1 MREASTKVS
10 HRYHMP
16 SLTTSSLI
24 GLVAGL
30 GLGALAFRLQ
40 SGPLLGAVPILQPI
54 GGLWIN
60 ALRMTVIPLVV
71 SQLYVTITADRP
83 GLGVGRLGVRAC
95 AILLLLLAAAAGFT
109 ALVGPAIVSRLS
121 FSPATLEHFRQ
132 VAAGASDL
140 ARQAQ
145 TGSPGA
151 ADWLLGLVPSNV
163 FEAAAAGKMLPL
175 ILFIVIFALAA
186 RQVPADR
193 RAALDGVFQAISD
206 ATFVLIRW
214 ILVLTPLGA
223 FVLTYEMA
231 AGSGLGAARALV
243 TFILIVSGLLLAFT
257 LVFYVLAVV
266 VARVPL
272 RRFARAVLPAQ
283 IVGLSTRSSLAS
295 LPALM
300 EGAEDELGM
309 SSSVSGFALPLAVS
323 TFRVNMMVSTLFTAL
338 FLGRLYGIPIGP
350 MGILTFVLILV
361 PVTVAVPGIPSHLGL
376 TSLPA
381 YMALGIP
388 IEGVVIIRAID
399 TIPDIFKTLVN
410 VTGDMTAAV
419 LLARFSGE
427 PLGDAAEAGRETG
440 VAGDQRP
447 VVQET
452 SRVAIS

>member
-1 MREASTKVS
+1 MRESPTKVS
-10 HRYHMP
+10 RRYHMP
-16 SLTTSSLI
+16 SLTTASLI

-30 GLGALAFRLQ
+30 GLGTLAFRLQ
-40 SGPLLGAVPILQPI
+40 SGLLLGAVPVLEPI

-71 SQLYVTITADRP
+71 SQLFVTITADRP
-83 GLGVGRLGVRAC
+83 GPGVGRLGVRAC

-109 ALVGPAIVSRLS
+109 ALVGPAILSRIS
-121 FSPATLEHFRQ
+121 FPPATLEHFRQ
-132 VAAGASDL
+132 VAAGTSDL

-145 TGSPGA
+145 AGSPGA

-163 FEAAAAGKMLPL
+163 FEAAADGKMLPL
-175 ILFIVIFALAA
+175 ILFIVLFALAVRHISA
-186 RQVPADR
+186 ER
-193 RAALDGVFQAISD
+193 RAALDAVFRGISD
-206 ATFVLIRW
+206 ATFVLIHW

-231 AGSGLGAARALV
+231 AGSGLGAARVLLD
-243 TFILIVSGLLLAFT
+243 FIVIVSGLLLAFT
-257 LVFYVLAVV
+257 LVFYGIAVV

-272 RRFARAVLPAQ
+272 RRFARALLPAQ
-283 IVGLSTRSSLAS
+283 VVGLSTRSSLAS

-300 EGAEDELGM
+300 EGAEERLGM
-309 SSSVSGFALPLAVS
+309 SSSISGFALPLAVT

-350 MGILTFVLILV
+350 AGILTFVLILF

-388 IEGVVIIRAID
+388 IEGVIILRAVD

-427 PLGDAAEAGRETG
+427 PVAEAEEGRWPEA
-440 VAGDQRP
+440 AGAQRP
-447 VVQET
+447 VAQET

>member
-1 MREASTKVS
+1 MRDASTKMS
-10 HRYHMP
+10 HRYHIP
-16 SLTTSSLI
+16 SLTTSSVI

-30 GLGALAFRLQ
+30 GLGALAFQLQ
-40 SGPLLGAVPILQPI
+40 SRPLLAAVPILEPI

-95 AILLLLLAAAAGFT
+95 VILALLLAAAAGFT
-109 ALVGPAIVSRLS
+109 ALVGPAIMSRIS
-121 FSPATLEHFRQ
+121 FAPATLEHFRQ

-163 FEAAAAGKMLPL
+163 FEAAADGKMLPL
-175 ILFIVIFALAA
+175 IVFVVVFALAA
-186 RQVPADR
+186 RHISAER
-193 RAALDGVFQAISD
+193 RAALDGVFRAISE
-206 ATFVLIRW
+206 ATFVLIGW

-223 FVLTYEMA
+223 FVLTYQMA
-231 AGSGLGAARALV
+231 AGSGLGAAQALV
-243 TFILIVSGLLLAFT
+243 TFIVIVCGLLLAFT
-257 LVFYVLAVV
+257 AVFYGIAVL

-272 RRFARAVLPAQ
+272 RRFARALLPAQ
-283 IVGLSTRSSLAS
+283 IVGVSTRSSLAS

-300 EGAEDELGM
+300 EGAEERMGM

-338 FLGRLYGIPIGP
+338 FLGRLYGIHIGP
-350 MGILTFVLILV
+350 LGILTFVAILY
-361 PVTVAVPGIPSHLGL
+361 PVTVAVPGIPSHMGL
-376 TSLPA
+376 TALPA

-388 IEGVVIIRAID
+388 IEGVIIIRAID
-399 TIPDIFKTLVN
+399 TIPDIFKTVMN

-427 PLGDAAEAGRETG
+427 PLAEREEAREPG
-440 VAGDQRP
+440 VAADQRP